1 LIAGESYDRGRRR
14 TPERVVVQDA
24 RPPKEVVVADI
35 RLEETELAEGASR
48 IWWLFLLTGILWLWI
63 SLIVLRLNLESVT
76 AIAILFGFVAIGAGL
91 NEFFVI
97 PASTTGWKVAHGILG
112 VVFVAAGIVAFFE
125 PAGTFVAL
133 ASLVAWV
140 LLFKGIFDIA
150 VAIATHE
157 TVRLW
162 WVGLIVGVAEIL
174 IAFWA
179 AGYFRGSA
187 LLLVVWVAALA
198 LMRGI
203 TEIVMAFRL
212 RAFKKATR
220 NAVA

>member
-1 LIAGESYDRGRRR
+1 MA
-14 TPERVVVQDA
+14 
-24 RPPKEVVVADI
+24 KM

-48 IWWLFLLTGILWLWI
+48 VWWLFLLTGILWLWI

-91 NEFFVI
+91 NEFFAI
-97 PASTTGWKVAHGILG
+97 PATTTGWKIAHGILG

-150 VAIATHE
+150 VAIVTHE

-162 WVGLIVGVAEIL
+162 WLGLIIGIVEIL
-174 IAFWA
+174 LAFWA

-198 LMRGI
+198 LTRGI

-212 RAFKKATR
+212 RAFKKAARAAT
-220 NAVA
+220 A

>member
-1 LIAGESYDRGRRR
+1 M
-14 TPERVVVQDA
+14 
-24 RPPKEVVVADI
+24 ADM

-76 AIAILFGFVAIGAGL
+76 AIAILFGIVAIGAGI
-91 NEFFVI
+91 NEFLAI
-97 PASTTGWKVAHGILG
+97 GASTTGWKIAHGILG

-140 LLFKGIFDIA
+140 LLFKGIFDIVLA
-150 VAIATHE
+150 LVSHPAH
-157 TVRLW
+157 LW
-162 WVGLIVGVAEIL
+162 WVGLIVGSIEIVL
-174 IAFWA
+174 AFWA

-187 LLLVVWVAALA
+187 IILVAWVAALT
-198 LMRGI
+198 LLRGI

-212 RAFKKATR
+212 RHLKKELTPAT
-220 NAVA
+220 A

>member
-1 LIAGESYDRGRRR
+1 M
-14 TPERVVVQDA
+14 
-24 RPPKEVVVADI
+24 ADL
-35 RLEETELAEGASR
+35 RLEETEFAEGASR
-48 IWWLFLLTGILWLWI
+48 IWWLFLLTGILWLWV

-76 AIAILFGFVAIGAGL
+76 AIAVLFGFVAIGAGL
-91 NEFFVI
+91 NEFVAI

-140 LLFKGIFDIA
+140 LLFKGIFDIT
-150 VAIATHE
+150 VAIVTHE
-157 TVRLW
+157 TVPLW
-162 WVGLIVGVAEIL
+162 WLGLIIGIAEVL
-174 IAFWA
+174 LAFWA

-187 LLLVVWVAALA
+187 FLLVAWVAALA

-203 TEIVMAFRL
+203 TEIAMAFRL
-212 RAFKKATR
+212 RALEKTVRPAT
-220 NAVA
+220 A